1 MTYNNSNSLEN
12 TLSILFKNF
21 FDSTSTFDVIESVKI
36 PHPVNC
42 FQTESDLI
50 FEIACTG
57 ISKSNIEVE
66 TEGNSL
72 RIKYKKN
79 LKETIDEIAP
89 QKVFFNSLSQKSFD
103 LGWKIPDKF
112 DVSNLTAKQFEGML
126 TITIPK
132 KQKSE
137 VRKIEI
143 Q

>member
-1 MTYNNSNSLEN
+1 MTYNNSNSFEN
-12 TLSILFKNF
+12 TLDILFKNF
-21 FDSTSTFDVIESVKI
+21 FDSTFDTITSVKI

-42 FQTESDLI
+42 FETESELI

-57 ISKSNIEVE
+57 VAKSDIEVE
-66 TEGNSL
+66 TENNSL

-79 LKETIDEIAP
+79 LKETMNETAP

-103 LGWKIPDKF
+103 LGWYIPDKF
-112 DVSNLTAKQFEGML
+112 NVSKLTAKQFEGML
-126 TITIPK
+126 TKAIPK